1 MHSLM
6 ASFPYSLNA
15 EVPLSSRKGG
25 PKRGGSR
32 SMDKKNLQ
40 PRRVLIVED
49 ELIVAA
55 DLEDTLHHLGFDVVG
70 TAGDVEQA
78 IAIASQ
84 ARPDLILTDIQ
95 LHGKP
100 SGFQLAEDIRRSFNI
115 PVMFLTAYAKEDFM
129 QRARATAAYGFLSKP
144 FRAEDLKAAILIA
157 LEQHRLGQ
165 ELFAANNWLV
175 TMLASIRDGV
185 IATDA
190 SGLVRYLNPAGEY
203 LTGWSS
209 EEAFGKPIEEIYSLT
224 DLNGANAPEF
234 QLRRALAERK
244 PIPKARFW
252 MKKHGD
258 DFLPVEDS
266 AAPIIQDGHLLGAV
280 TIFLDISDRL
290 SAEAEQRTEQ
300 HRLQREVQVTTAALG
315 QTKEELRALS
325 GRLIAAQED
334 ERRRVARELHDD
346 FGQRAALMSWRVAE
360 LRKITGKMSATA
372 QKEVDLLQEEL
383 NRLASGL
390 RDVSHQLHPSV
401 VADLVLAAAL
411 GEIVEQH
418 RAQGVDVSI
427 VTRELP
433 GSIPAELGTGLYRIA
448 QEALRNAVQH
458 APEAPVLI
466 TLSFDAGVLQLKIED
481 PGPGFDLG
489 KVRETGG
496 GLGLLSIQERARLLG
511 GVLVIRTA
519 PDEGPEITVR
529 LPVA

>member
-1 MHSLM
+1 
-6 ASFPYSLNA
+6 
-15 EVPLSSRKGG
+15 
-25 PKRGGSR
+25 
-32 SMDKKNLQ
+32 MDKKAPQ
-40 PRRVLIVED
+40 PCRILIVED

-55 DLEDTLHHLGFDVVG
+55 DLEDNLQHLGFEVVG
-70 TAGDVEQA
+70 TAGDVAQGTA
-78 IAIASQ
+78 LASQ
-84 ARPDLILTDIQ
+84 ERPDLILMDIQ
-95 LHGKP
+95 LHGRP
-100 SGFQLAEDIRRSFNI
+100 SGFQLAEDIRRSLNI
-115 PVMFLTAYAKEDFM
+115 PVVFLTAYAKEDFM

-144 FRAEDLKAAILIA
+144 FRTEDLKAAILIA
-157 LEQHRLGQ
+157 LEQHRLAQ

-175 TMLASIRDGV
+175 TMLASMRDGV

-190 SGLVRYLNPAGEY
+190 TGLVRYLNPAGER

-209 EEAFGKPIEEIYSLT
+209 AEALGKPIEEIYSLT
-224 DLNGANAPEF
+224 DLNGSHTPEF

-252 MKKHGD
+252 MKVHGD

-280 TIFLDISDRL
+280 TIFLDISAQLD
-290 SAEAEQRTEQ
+290 AESEQRTEQ
-300 HRLQREVQVTTAALG
+300 HRLQREVQVTNAALG

-325 GRLIAAQED
+325 GRLITAQED

-360 LRKITGKMSATA
+360 LGKIAGKMSPSA
-372 QKEVDLLQEEL
+372 QREVDLLQEDL
-383 NRLASGL
+383 NRLAAGL

-401 VADLVLAAAL
+401 IADLGLAAAL

-418 RAQGVDVSI
+418 RALGVDVSL
-427 VTRELP
+427 VSRDLP
-433 GSIPAELGTGLYRIA
+433 ATIPTEVGTGLYRIA

-466 TLSFDAGVLQLKIED
+466 TLSFAEGFLQLKIED

-489 KVRETGG
+489 KIRQTEG
-496 GLGLLSIQERARLLG
+496 GLGLFSIQERARLLG
-511 GVLVIRTA
+511 GALEIRTA
-519 PDEGPEITVR
+519 PDEGTAITVR
-529 LPVA
+529 VPWKV